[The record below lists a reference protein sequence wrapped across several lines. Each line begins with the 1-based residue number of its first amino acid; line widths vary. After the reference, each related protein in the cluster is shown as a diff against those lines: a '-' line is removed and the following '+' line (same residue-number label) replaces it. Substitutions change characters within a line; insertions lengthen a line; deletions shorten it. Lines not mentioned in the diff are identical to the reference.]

1 MPDIFRFCIS
11 LITIRLF
18 QICSPLF
25 CFIFQLALLNLQ
37 IEKDVSDILTCP
49 YNLGNRYYSCNVTVK
64 TYFDIVMHFV
74 SEHGITHVIEPF
86 WQLVNFNTTL
96 LTEELNN
103 PISDG
108 DINAVIEKF
117 PDEEIL
123 GYENSDMTIT
133 MKLATK
139 LKKVGL
145 KKTVIQPAACFSLR

>member
-1 MPDIFRFCIS
+1 
-11 LITIRLF
+11 
-18 QICSPLF
+18 
-25 CFIFQLALLNLQ
+25 
-37 IEKDVSDILTCP
+37 
-49 YNLGNRYYSCNVTVK
+49 
-64 TYFDIVMHFV
+64 MHFV

-123 GYENSDMTIT
+123 GYENRDMTIT

-145 KKTVIQPAACFSLR
+145 KKTVIQPAACFAMR